1 MQVATDVQAIQN
13 QLPKA
18 RVVYCS
24 ATGVS
29 EVGNMAFM
37 TRLVNFTFTLLCT
50 PFHHYKVMHF
60 DYKSTI
66 VRHLHCLQWENCGS
80 RIWC

>member
-1 MQVATDVQAIQN
+1 MTWLKNVNRSDTAFLICLGQVATEVQAIQN

-37 TRLVNFTFTLLCT
+37 TRLV
-50 PFHHYKVMHF
+50 
-60 DYKSTI
+60 
-66 VRHLHCLQWENCGS
+66 R
-80 RIWC
+80 

>member
-1 MQVATDVQAIQN
+1 MQQIQKE
-13 QLPKA
+13 LPKA

-37 TRLVNFTFTLLCT
+37 SRLVGAPQQFYSCQNKTQIGGAHMAGFR
-50 PFHHYKVMHF
+50 MSQR
-60 DYKSTI
+60 KSI
-66 VRHLHCLQWENCGS
+66 
-80 RIWC
+80 I

>member
-1 MQVATDVQAIQN
+1 MVQAIQN
-13 QLPKA
+13 DLPKA

-37 TRLVNFTFTLLCT
+37 MRLVRR
-50 PFHHYKVMHF
+50 KE
-60 DYKSTI
+60 
-66 VRHLHCLQWENCGS
+66 LQAAVQFCK
-80 RIWC
+80 RCI